1 MALNELIAQGAQF
14 KAPDLLGQYNNALAV
29 QNGMQTNQM
38 NQFKMDEAR
47 RAIDEQN
54 KLRSVYAGITDY
66 NDPSILNKIGAVSPK
81 AAMDMG
87 EFQRKNSETGAK
99 VRKENTDAISV
110 ALKNSK
116 DGLTR
121 VRTPQEYLEWTAGNF
136 ADPVLGPWL
145 KSRGGSLEQV
155 LATVQDRLKVPGGFD
170 AMLTA
175 SAVGADKMLENH
187 FVNQD
192 TGGTVSTLSMP
203 KYGTGPATVVPGSVA
218 TKVVSPDTMANIV
231 SHEKIAQNRLSQET
245 ASSNYTPDTIDFLAQ
260 TYIATGQLP
269 PMGMGKAAAQARA
282 MVLDRAQQ
290 LATGKTSPDA
300 TPTATSSEAVGK
312 IATNKQDIA
321 GQTATVKD
329 FSSGLS
335 SRRVTALNTAL
346 NHLGTMETLSNDLA
360 NKDTRV
366 FNAAANTLAKQLGV
380 AAPTS
385 FDAARSLVANEVI
398 KAVIANGGSM
408 AERKEAAET
417 FARASSPQQL
427 QGVMNT
433 YKELLAGQLSSLGQ
447 QYETGS
453 GRKDFNKKLAPV
465 AVKLLQPNTPV
476 AAPVTGSG
484 WGKAEVVK

>member
-1 MALNELIAQGAQF
+1 MALNEIIAQGAQF
-14 KAPDLLGQYNNALAV
+14 KAPDLMGQYNNALAI

-218 TKVVSPDTMANIV
+218 TKVVSPDTVMRDTTQRRGQDMA
-231 SHEKIAQNRLSQET
+231 
-245 ASSNYTPDTIDFLAQ
+245 AQ
-260 TYIATGQLP
+260 T
-269 PMGMGKAAAQARA
+269 
-282 MVLDRAQQ
+282 
-290 LATGKTSPDA
+290 
-300 TPTATSSEAVGK
+300 
-312 IATNKQDIA
+312 
-321 GQTATVKD
+321 
-329 FSSGLS
+329 
-335 SRRVTALNTAL
+335 
-346 NHLGTMETLSNDLA
+346 
-360 NKDTRV
+360 
-366 FNAAANTLAKQLGV
+366 AANTLAANKDKK
-380 AAPTS
+380 S
-385 FDAARSLVANEVI
+385 DAVLKV
-398 KAVIANGGSM
+398 
-408 AERKEAAET
+408 EAA
-417 FARASSPQQL
+417 
-427 QGVMNT
+427 
-433 YKELLAGQLSSLGQ
+433 KEEGLKALDDITLTLGQ
-447 QYETGS
+447 QYDLLDKNGGITSTQNKWGTNLAAAAESS
-453 GRKDFNKKLAPV
+453 GPGQFVGKVLGTENQSARNQIAMTRPHLLM
-465 AVKLLQPNTPV
+465 AVKNATGMTARQLDSNADLKLWLQAATDPTLDIQANRAALENIRKFASAHAPSAAGTPKPPQQAPAGEVNQALEWARKNPNDPD
-476 AAPVTGSG
+476 AKRIIREFGG
-484 WGKAEVVK
+484 R